1 MLLILT
7 NIHNKIKKKKKTLS
21 QLSRKGKEELM
32 WVRGVAAMD

>member
-7 NIHNKIKKKKKTLS
+7 NIHYKKKKITLS